1 VSETTASQA
10 TADEGGRTAGEPV
23 LVVEGIAKTY
33 GPVRALKPASL
44 TLRSGEIHSLVGENG
59 SGKSTFVGVV
69 SGTVHRDQG
78 VVKVDGRVLGG
89 RRPSEAQAKGVLT
102 VFQDGSIL
110 PQLSVAQNLY
120 LGTPSAQRPAYRSH
134 ERWAAG
140 RLSEWGLG
148 RLDVSAK
155 AEHLSPGDRQSL
167 EIVRAVAVEPRVLL
181 LDEATS
187 ALDASGVDSALDL
200 MRRAAAKGCAVMFVT
215 HRLSEV
221 FRVAQNIS
229 VLRDGEWQGTHRTDS
244 INPDRLVELMAG
256 TKVDTEF
263 PTPAAPDEIGEG
275 VLGAENLDGPTFGPV
290 DIAVRAGEIVGI
302 AGADDN
308 GQLGLLRG
316 LGRIGAPT
324 GGLTIAG
331 ESIAT
336 YGDAVHAGAMYLSGD
351 RANESLFG
359 SLPIR
364 ENIVVSMLGKI
375 ARGGLISW
383 ARERQLVDD
392 TVSTFGI
399 RLASAEQHPTSL
411 SGGNQQKVALG
422 RVLAT
427 NPKVLL
433 AEEPTQGVDVRSRI
447 DIYNLLRDAA
457 RSGLA
462 VVLVSS
468 DASELAG
475 LCDRVL
481 VMSRGHLVA
490 ELNNEASE
498 ESIVDSF
505 TGADH
510 SGVTAGPAVIAGSP
524 TEGESRTVSPWQRLR
539 AAIRNAENGPRL
551 GILAMLLVLIGAYAE
566 SQNSVFL
573 SHANLYNLLY
583 LAVPLAAVAAAEFVV
598 LFVGEI
604 DVSVGAVMAV
614 TIVLMSVFVQTGA
627 FVPALLLSLL
637 VAALIGIIVGASN
650 ATLVEGAQ
658 ISPIIVTIGT
668 LGIVGGIGLMIR
680 PTAAGTISPDL
691 LEGLAKEVWFFPWTF
706 VILAALYAAADFLL
720 RATGLGLRLRSVG
733 LNARFAHRLGINTRL
748 VRSGAF
754 ILASVFAGFAGVLL
768 STQVGIGDAT
778 VGSSY
783 LLLAIAAP
791 VLGGASLAGGHGTFV
806 GCLLGA
812 CLLVTVQNLT
822 SILGIKDAYGFLLTG
837 GLTILALLL
846 YTSGA
851 VAAIRNYVRSARLRL
866 GGGGVSEGAA

>member
-1 VSETTASQA
+1 VSDTVAPQSGA
-10 TADEGGRTAGEPV
+10 KSGGSPAGEGV
-23 LVVEGIAKTY
+23 LFVDGIAKTY

-44 TLRSGEIHSLVGENG
+44 TLRSGEIHALVGENG

-78 VVKVDGRVLGG
+78 VVRVNDHVLGG
-89 RRPSEAQAKGVLT
+89 RKPSEAQSNGVLT

-110 PQLSVAQNLY
+110 PQLSIAQNLY
-120 LGTPSAQRPAYRSH
+120 LGTPIGQRPSYRTH
-134 ERWAAG
+134 ERWAAA

-148 RLDVSAK
+148 RLDVGAR
-155 AEHLSPGDRQSL
+155 AETLSPGDRQSL
-167 EIVRAVAVEPRVLL
+167 EIVRAVASKPSVLL

-187 ALDASGVDSALDL
+187 ALDSSGVDGALEM
-200 MRRAAAKGCAVMFVT
+200 MRRAAAGGCAVMFVT

-221 FRVAQNIS
+221 FRVAENIS
-229 VLRDGEWQGTHRTDS
+229 VLRDGEWQGTFEADTV
-244 INPDRLVELMAG
+244 NPDRLVELMAG
-256 TKVDTEF
+256 TRVDTEF
-263 PTPAAPDEIGEG
+263 PRPASPEEIGEV
-275 VLGAENLDGPTFGPV
+275 VLSAQGLDAPTFGPV

-316 LGRIGAPT
+316 LGRIGAPS
-324 GGLTIAG
+324 GGLSIAG
-331 ESIAT
+331 KSIAS
-336 YGDAVHAGAMYLSGD
+336 YGDAVSAGAMYLSGD
-351 RANESLFG
+351 RAEESLFG

-364 ENIVVSMLGKI
+364 ENIVVSMLGRI
-375 ARGGLISW
+375 SRGGLVSW

-392 TVSTFGI
+392 TVSVFGI

-427 NPKVLL
+427 DPKVLL

-457 RSGLA
+457 RRGLA
-462 VVLVSS
+462 VVLISS

-481 VMSRGHLVA
+481 VMSRGRLVA
-490 ELNNEASE
+490 ELTNEATE
-498 ESIVDSF
+498 ETIVNSF
-505 TGADH
+505 TGAGH
-510 SGVTAGPAVIAGSP
+510 SGAVDQPGAIAESPAAAERRTASP
-524 TEGESRTVSPWQRLR
+524 LQRFL
-539 AAIRNAENGPRL
+539 AAARHAENAPRL
-551 GILAMLLVLIGAYAE
+551 GILTLLLVLIGAYAQ
-566 SQNSVFL
+566 SQNDVFL

-614 TIVLMSVFVQTGA
+614 TIVLMSVFVQSGA
-627 FVPALLLSLL
+627 FLPALLLSLL
-637 VAALIGIIVGASN
+637 VAVLVGIIVGASN

-658 ISPIIVTIGT
+658 ISPIIATIGT
-668 LGIVGGIGLMIR
+668 LGIVGGVGLMIR

-691 LEGLAKEVWFFPWTF
+691 LEALAKEVWFLPWTF
-706 VILAALYAAADFLL
+706 VVLAGLYLAADFLL
-720 RATGLGLRLRSVG
+720 RSTGVGLRLRSVG
-733 LNARFAHRLGINTRL
+733 LNARFAHRLGMNTRL

-754 ILASVFAGFAGVLL
+754 ILASILAGFAGVLL
-768 STQVGIGDAT
+768 SSQIGIGDAT

-812 CLLVTVQNLT
+812 CLLITVQNLT
-822 SILGIKDAYGFLLTG
+822 SILGIKDAYGYLLTG

-851 VAAIRNYVRSARLRL
+851 VAAIRNYVRSARLRF
-866 GGGGVSEGAA
+866 GGVGEGAA